1 MWGNQANCYAYACNC
16 KAPANGIYGAA
27 VPGGYAK
34 KGVFVRPGETVAVY
48 TERLIQGVLLD
59 AAKNSL
65 RHAVV
70 STQIG
75 VLPDAGSG
83 YIIGMVANNA
93 GFHFF
98 RRDRVTRLWSWKD
111 GIPADKSDTIYHIP
125 MAKTKTVND
134 ATFVDATKTAKQQYA
149 PNWPGMDFVA
159 YFGLGDIKGMT
170 VAGIAAAG
178 DVLP

>member
-70 STQIG
+70 STQI
-75 VLPDAGSG
+75 VLLC
-83 YIIGMVANNA
+83 
-93 GFHFF
+93 HKFF
-98 RRDRVTRLWSWKD
+98 RSKICWQHGQRGSVREIAR
-111 GIPADKSDTIYHIP
+111 A
-125 MAKTKTVND
+125 MAMRTEVIE
-134 ATFVDATKTAKQQYA
+134 
-149 PNWPGMDFVA
+149 
-159 YFGLGDIKGMT
+159 FGT
-170 VAGIAAAG
+170 
-178 DVLP
+178 